1 MILPSEITTHDNL
14 VNEIEKVVNISFKL
28 NDDEIELLDNY
39 YQKRIGR
46 KDSKYFKD
54 DCNGQS
60 FNYIGEVVSVNIKKK
75 ILEVCFVETNGVKSV
90 RITNNL
96 PGWLLRKG
104 ACFTADI
111 LNDLIKEDIWE
122 IFNVKPLEDSYMN
135 EDELF
140 NYICNN
146 KDDSMEVVFN
156 ENATD

>member
-1 MILPSEITTHDNL
+1 MIVMGNHLTIL
-14 VNEIEKVVNISFKL
+14 V
-28 NDDEIELLDNY
+28 
-39 YQKRIGR
+39 R
-46 KDSKYFKD
+46 
-54 DCNGQS
+54 
-60 FNYIGEVVSVNIKKK
+60 
-75 ILEVCFVETNGVKSV
+75 
-90 RITNNL
+90 
-96 PGWLLRKG
+96 LRKG